1 MLKKRRVVVTGLGAV
16 SPIGNTIEEFWK
28 ALLEGKSGV
37 KRLTCFDPTHFTT
50 KIAAEVRNFD
60 PSAYLSPKDMKRM
73 DRFVQ
78 FAVCSAN
85 MAMADSGNHVNHYH
99 GNIERRQNPKRLR
112 PIE

>member
-1 MLKKRRVVVTGLGAV
+1 MLSKRRVVVTGLGTI

-28 ALLEGKSGV
+28 SLLEGKSGV

-60 PSAYLSPKDMKRM
+60 PSPYLSAKEIKRM

-78 FAVCSAN
+78 FAVCAAK
-85 MAMADSGNHVNHYH
+85 MAMTDSGIHLDKEDCKR
-99 GNIERRQNPKRLR
+99 GTCKKTRR
-112 PIE
+112 

>member
-1 MLKKRRVVVTGLGAV
+1 MLSKKRVVVTGLGAI

-60 PSAYLSPKDMKRM
+60 PSPYLSAKEIKRM

-78 FAVCSAN
+78 FAVCA
-85 MAMADSGNHVNHYH
+85 AKIAAADSGIHPDKEDRNKIGVLI
-99 GNIERRQNPKRLR
+99 GSGIG
-112 PIE
+112 